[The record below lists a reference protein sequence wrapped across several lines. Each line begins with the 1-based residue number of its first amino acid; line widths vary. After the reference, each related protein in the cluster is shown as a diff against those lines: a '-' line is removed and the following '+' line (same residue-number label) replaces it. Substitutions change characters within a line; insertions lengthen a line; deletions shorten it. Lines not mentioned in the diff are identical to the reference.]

1 MHYLIDFDTRSV
13 QCKSADREPLEEY
26 IQDNSLEM
34 AVYIAS
40 EASDIEMEMSLDEIN
55 ELYVNL
61 AHGSEDRKFKR
72 FESEEDGSEAVYG
85 YLEDNADDYPKYT
98 KALGKRLLKAGNTD
112 TEDKPAPAAKVNKRD
127 TPEAR
132 AKAEE
137 KRLPYNRFKLKG
149 DEHVIVVDKHCK
161 KGSIAYT
168 IITAIEDAMCST
180 VDEIVEYV
188 IANHT
193 MARSGK
199 TPDRKYALHNIVYF
213 VKQGRLE
220 IDEL

>member
-13 QCKSADREPLEEY
+13 QCKSAEREPLEEY

-40 EASDIEMEMSLDEIN
+40 EPSDIEMEMSLDEIN
-55 ELYVNL
+55 DLYVNL

-72 FESEEDGSEAVYG
+72 FESEEDASQAAYDH
-85 YLEDNADDYPKYT
+85 LEQNTDGYPKYT
-98 KALGKRLLKAGNTD
+98 KTLGKRLLKTGKAD
-112 TEDKPAPAAKVNKRD
+112 AEDKPAPAAKVNKRD

-137 KRLPYNRFKLKG
+137 KRSPYNRFALKG

-193 MARSGK
+193 MARSDK

>member
-13 QCKSADREPLEEY
+13 QCKSAEREPLEEY

-40 EASDIEMEMSLDEIN
+40 EPSDIEMEMSLDEIN
-55 ELYVNL
+55 DLYVVI
-61 AHGSEDRKFKR
+61 AHGSEDRKFKK
-72 FESEEDGSEAVYG
+72 FESEEEGAEVVYG
-85 YLEDNADDYPKYT
+85 HLEANADAYPKYT
-98 KALGKRLLKAGNTD
+98 KALGKRLLKAGKSD
-112 TEDKPAPAAKVNKRD
+112 ADSKPAPAAKVNKRD

-137 KRLPYNRFKLKG
+137 KRLPHKKLALKG
-149 DEHVIVVDKHCK
+149 DDHVIVVDKHCK

-199 TPDRKYALHNIVYF
+199 TPDRNYALHNIGYF
-213 VKQGRLE
+213 IKQGRLE

>member
-13 QCKSADREPLEEY
+13 QCKSAEREPLEEY
-26 IQDNSLEM
+26 IQDYSLEM

-40 EASDIEMEMSLDEIN
+40 EPSDIEMEMSLDEIN
-55 ELYVNL
+55 DLYVNL
-61 AHGSEDRKFKR
+61 ARGSEDRKFKR
-72 FESEEDGSEAVYG
+72 FESEEGSEAAYA
-85 YLEDNADDYPKYT
+85 YMEQNTDDYPEYT
-98 KALGKRLLKAGNTD
+98 KALGKRLFEAGKTGA
-112 TEDKPAPAAKVNKRD
+112 EDKPAPAAKVSKRD

-132 AKAEE
+132 AKAEK
-137 KRLPYNRFKLKG
+137 KRSPYSRFKLKG
-149 DEHVIVVDKHCK
+149 DEHVIVVDNHCK